1 MIGLLVPRIK
11 GPAAGAAG
19 WFAVLA
25 SLSLMGCQHA
35 YQEMPVAGAPKRPIL
50 RTDST
55 VYVAL
60 PPDGR
65 RKRDFVPASGETAAI
80 LIRDAFA
87 KYVKRAYMGRRVQ
100 SFADGLE
107 TARANQWN
115 YFVYPSILRWED
127 HATDLSGLRDKIEV
141 KIEIA
146 DTVSGE
152 ILHATVL
159 RGRSRWFSGG
169 EDTPKDLLPDPVR
182 NYVSS
187 LFQPVRV
194 PSAFR

>member
-1 MIGLLVPRIK
+1 MPLNDLLDPRIK
-11 GPAAGAAG
+11 RAAA
-19 WFAVLA
+19 WFATLA
-25 SLSLMGCQHA
+25 TLFLAGCQHA
-35 YQEMPVAGAPKRPIL
+35 YQELPVAGAPERPIL

-65 RKRDFVPASGETAAI
+65 RKRDFVPASGETMAI
-80 LIRDAFA
+80 IVRDTFA

-107 TARANQWN
+107 TARTNQWN

-141 KIEIA
+141 KIEVA
-146 DTVSGE
+146 DTATGE

-159 RGRSRWFSGG
+159 RGRSRWFSDGG
-169 EDTPKDLLPDPVR
+169 DTPKDLLPEPVQ

-194 PSAFR
+194 PSALR